1 MKDGH
6 LLEVEGLRVS
16 FGPARAVDGVD
27 FTMKPGEIVGMVG
40 ESGSGKSL
48 TALAVMGLLPSSS
61 RREGRIL
68 WSGRELTEKQARRV
82 RGREIGMVFQEPMS
96 SLNPVFPV
104 GFQVAEV
111 LEEHEGLS
119 RKEAS
124 ARAVGLLQEVGISA
138 ASERARSYPHEISG
152 GMKQRVLIAMAT
164 ACRTKLL
171 LADEPTT
178 ALDVTIQ
185 AQILSLLRE
194 LRARLGM
201 AILLVSHDMG
211 VIASTA
217 DRVLVMRAGKIV
229 EAGGVREVF
238 GAPRHP
244 YTRLL
249 LSSVPRIDTR
259 PDRPDAAN
267 ERPTVLELRDVS
279 KNFSVGKR
287 TLRALRGVSL
297 ELAPGESLGIV
308 GESGCGKTTLAR
320 IALRLT
326 PPSGGTIRFDGADV
340 TDASERS
347 FRPSRRHVQAVFQD
361 PYSSLNPRMRVGDIV
376 GEPLRAFGFSSAARE
391 ARVNEVLRTVGLS
404 SDSAESFPHAFS
416 GGQRQ
421 RIAIARAL
429 AIRPKLLVCDEAVS
443 ALDVSIQAQ
452 ILNLLRD
459 VQAEYGLSLL
469 FISHNL
475 AVVRHLCHRIAV
487 MHLGEVVELA
497 RESDLFDSPR
507 HPYTRALLASV
518 PEPSPGARRPAPLPG
533 EIPSPLDPP
542 SGCGFRTRCGMA
554 REECSSP
561 PPMLE
566 AAPSHWVRCPFT

>member
-1 MKDGH
+1 VNNGH
-6 LLEVEGLRVS
+6 LLEVRGLGVS
-16 FGPARAVDGVD
+16 FGAARAVDGID
-27 FTMKPGEIVGMVG
+27 FEIRPGEIVGMVG

-61 RREGRIL
+61 RREGRIVFA
-68 WSGRELTEKQARRV
+68 GRELAEREIARV

-111 LEEHEGLS
+111 LQEHEGLS

-124 ARAVGLLQEVGISA
+124 ARAVGLLEEVGISA
-138 ASERARSYPHEISG
+138 PAERARSYPHEISG

-164 ACRTKLL
+164 ACRPKLL

-217 DRVLVMRAGKIV
+217 DRVLVMRSGKIV
-229 EAGGVREVF
+229 EAGDVRRVF
-238 GAPRHP
+238 EAPQHP

-249 LSSVPRIDTR
+249 LGSVPRIDTR
-259 PDRPDAAN
+259 PDRTGAGF
-267 ERPTVLELRDVS
+267 ERRNLLELHDVS
-279 KNFSVGKR
+279 KSFSVGKR

-297 ELAPGESLGIV
+297 DLAPGESLGIV

-340 TDASERS
+340 THASERS

-391 ARVNEVLRTVGLS
+391 ARVVEVLRTVGLPR
-404 SDSAESFPHAFS
+404 DSAESFPHAFS

-429 AIRPKLLVCDEAVS
+429 ALRPKLIVCDEAVS

-452 ILNLLRD
+452 ILSLLRD

-487 MHLGEVVELA
+487 MHLGEVVEVA
-497 RESDLFDSPR
+497 SERQLFESPR

-533 EIPSPLDPP
+533 ELPSPLDPP
-542 SGCGFRTRCGMA
+542 SGCGFRTRCGIA
-554 REECSSP
+554 RAECSSP